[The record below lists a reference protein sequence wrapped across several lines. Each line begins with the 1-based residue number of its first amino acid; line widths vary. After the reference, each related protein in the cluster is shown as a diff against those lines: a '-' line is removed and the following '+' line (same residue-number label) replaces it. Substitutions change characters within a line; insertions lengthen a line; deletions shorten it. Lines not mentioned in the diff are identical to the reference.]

1 MLQGVYVSLFAVLGR
16 DPDTKFIVINVLQRD
31 LEAALFLVEVG
42 IAHLNAAFLPFQIE
56 VLGGVGSCKVYHR
69 EKVRLKVSTGSQIS
83 VRAHAL
89 DAYRTCRHFL

>member
-1 MLQGVYVSLFAVLGR
+1 MGIIF
-16 DPDTKFIVINVLQRD
+16 TIVPQCDHV
-31 LEAALFLVEVG
+31 AAFLAVEVG
-42 IAHLNAAFLPFQIE
+42 IAHLNGLVIPLHIE